1 MSFYILD
8 CNTVDPTTASFFPAA
23 FPATRSSIAVRI
35 ALGWLN
41 GSLRTMMLMLK
52 LQTLAMLLVL
62 LLGVV
67 AMLEPALKRHR
78 GQDYEA
84 KQALTTKVA
93 ALKAGGDVL
102 FKEAWLLGRTGQTR
116 KMNARDRADHTAAYS
131 QKCTEAF
138 AAGHSLARVGQR
150 YGVGTDDRKLCDIAM
165 VTMLAGFPQ
174 RFGLTFE
181 DLQRPTIKEHDAAIE
196 KCAIL
201 FDVEFYFGKAHSD

>member
-1 MSFYILD
+1 
-8 CNTVDPTTASFFPAA
+8 
-23 FPATRSSIAVRI
+23 
-35 ALGWLN
+35 
-41 GSLRTMMLMLK
+41 MMLMLK

-181 DLQRPTIKEHDAAIE
+181 VGASACTVWDCGRARALSPSLSLSLSKAPRHLSCFPLHSHILYRLTHSLGPARSAFPPPPFPCAMLPTSGSSTAD
-196 KCAIL
+196 
-201 FDVEFYFGKAHSD
+201 D